1 MSKQD
6 IWFIINPYSGTN
18 KNGVS
23 VSDLIE
29 QEIDRKKYIPH
40 LKFTEYA
47 GHATEIAK
55 KAVDKKVSFVVAVGG
70 DGTVNEVAKSLINSS
85 TTLGILPKGSGNGL
99 ARELG
104 LPMNHKDAIH
114 KINEQKSLKIDVGY
128 INEIPFFCTAGI
140 GFDAKCADVF
150 AKGGS
155 KRGLWNYIKTG
166 FNEFWNYKPLKIAF
180 AGNDI
185 EVFSMTFAN
194 ARQFGNNAYIAPQ
207 AHIDDGFL
215 DCIIIHPLSM
225 LSAPMMISSLF
236 SGTIHRSK
244 NTESYRGTKFFVEGT
259 DNLLIHFDGEPL
271 QLSTNKLKLNI
282 SEKCLKVII

>member
-18 KNGVS
+18 KNGAS

-29 QEIDRKKYIPH
+29 QEIDSKKYIPN

-55 KAVDKKVSFVVAVGG
+55 EAVDKKVPFVVAVGG
-70 DGTVNEVAKSLINSS
+70 DGTVNEVAKSLINSE

-104 LPMNHKDAIH
+104 LPMKQADAIH
-114 KINEQKSLKIDVGY
+114 RINEKKSLKIDVGY
-128 INEIPFFCTAGI
+128 INKIPFFCTAGV
-140 GFDAKCADVF
+140 GFDAKCAEVF
-150 AKGGS
+150 AKGGN
-155 KRGLWNYIKTG
+155 KRGLWNYVKTG
-166 FNEFWNYKPLKIAF
+166 FKEFWNYKPLRLSF

-215 DCIIIHPLSM
+215 DCIIINPFSL
-225 LSAPMMISSLF
+225 LSAPLMISNLF

-244 NTESYRGTKFFVEGT
+244 NTESYRVKKFYVESPE
-259 DNLLIHFDGEPL
+259 NLLIHFDGEPL
-271 QLSTNKLKLNI
+271 QLSTNKLELSI